1 LPLSRAAVTIAQDP
15 AIDDMAADV
24 VAADVVAAELSA
36 LGRRDSMIGTG
47 RTPGARRR
55 LTRVGALLGAATL
68 ATAGGAVPASAA
80 SGGHGHSGAHTA
92 TPIRHV
98 VVIYDEN
105 VSFDHYFATYPK
117 AANTDGTTF
126 TAARH
131 TPKADNLLNS
141 GLLTKN
147 PNLYAPKRLA
157 SSQAMTCD
165 QNHSY
170 DPEQYAAD
178 GGKADK
184 YVENTEV
191 NKCTGLFGEPGLV
204 MDYYDGNTVTGL
216 WNYAQQYALN
226 DRSFSSVYG
235 PSTPGALNLISGQ
248 THGVISVDPAS
259 GTENPK
265 QTTTPDPYTVLSPD
279 AKGVGTVIN
288 DPDPAYDDCS
298 DKDHTSTNA
307 LAAMQGKN
315 IGDKLNA
322 KGVSWG
328 WFQGGF
334 RPSTAWDG
342 KSGDYAKCA
351 GTTHTNV
358 GGAAVED
365 YSPHHS
371 PFEYYKSTSNPHH
384 LAPKSVAEI
393 GHNGR
398 ANHNYDLTDFDA
410 ALKADNLPAVSF
422 LKAAEYQDGHAG
434 YSDPTDE
441 QDFLVKEINA
451 LQQSPEWKST
461 AVVVAYDDSDG
472 WYDHVTSKVL
482 NGSKDSALGSNGKA
496 LDSAA
501 CQSGPAAKGGYTDRC
516 GPGTRQPLLVISPYS
531 KVNQVDHTA
540 TEQASITKFI
550 EDNWHTGRIGDAS
563 FDQPSGT
570 LTHMFDFKHP
580 NNKQVLLNS
589 DGSVKS
595 VKRIPHYTQT
605 STSTS
610 AQAAYPPYVQDLK
623 AQNVADASTA
633 SPTLPMAVGA
643 GLLTAGAAT
652 TVLAVYRRRTRAAGT
667 TAGR

>member
-1 LPLSRAAVTIAQDP
+1 
-15 AIDDMAADV
+15 
-24 VAADVVAAELSA
+24 
-36 LGRRDSMIGTG
+36 
-47 RTPGARRR
+47 
-55 LTRVGALLGAATL
+55 VGALLGAAAL
-68 ATAGGAVPASAA
+68 AAGGAAPAAA
-80 SGGHGHSGAHTA
+80 APAHHGHSGTHTA
-92 TPIRHV
+92 TPIKHV

-126 TAARH
+126 KASRH
-131 TPKADNLLNS
+131 TPKTDNLLTA
-141 GLLTKN
+141 GLLKNN
-147 PNLYAPKRLA
+147 PNLYDPKRLTSA
-157 SSQAMTCD
+157 QAMTCD

-170 DPEQYAAD
+170 GPEQLAAD

-191 NKCTGLFGEPGLV
+191 NKCTGLYGEPGLV

-216 WNYAQQYALN
+216 WNYAQHYALG

-235 PSTPGALNLISGQ
+235 PSSPGALNLISGQ

-265 QTTTPDPYTVLSPD
+265 QTKTPDAYTVLSPD
-279 AKGVGTVIN
+279 AKGVGTVTN

-298 DKDHTSTNA
+298 DKDHTSTSA

-315 IGDKLNA
+315 IGDLLGA
-322 KGVSWG
+322 KDVSWG

-342 KSGDYAKCA
+342 KQGDYAKCS

-358 GGAAVED
+358 GGAAVVD

-393 GHNGR
+393 GHSGR

-410 ALKADNLPAVSF
+410 ALKAGNLPAVSF

-434 YSDPTDE
+434 YSDPVDE
-441 QDFLVKEINA
+441 QHFLVKEINA

-482 NGSKDSALGSNGKA
+482 NGSTDSTLGSNGKA
-496 LDSAA
+496 LDSAM
-501 CQSGPAAKGGYTDRC
+501 CQSGPAAAGGYKDRC

-531 KVNQVDHTA
+531 KVNTVDHTP
-540 TEQASITKFI
+540 TEQTSITQFI
-550 EDNWHTGRIGDAS
+550 ENNWHTGRIGDAS
-563 FDQPSGT
+563 FDQRAGS
-570 LTHMFDFKHP
+570 LTNMFDFRHP

-595 VKRIPHYTQT
+595 VKRIPHYTAT
-605 STSTS
+605 SSSTSDKPY
-610 AQAAYPPYVQDLK
+610 APYVQDLA
-623 AQNVADASTA
+623 AQNAADSSDT
-633 SPTLPMAVGA
+633 SPVPAIGMAA
-643 GLLTAGAAT
+643 GVLTAGAMT
-652 TVLAVYRRRTRAAGT
+652 TAFALHRRKAGT
-667 TAGR
+667 TR

>member
-1 LPLSRAAVTIAQDP
+1 MFGTVRGT
-15 AIDDMAADV
+15 
-24 VAADVVAAELSA
+24 SA
-36 LGRRDSMIGTG
+36 SPRH
-47 RTPGARRR
+47 R
-55 LTRVGALLGAATL
+55 LTRIGALLGAAAL
-68 ATAGGAVPASAA
+68 AAAGGAAPASAATAGG
-80 SGGHGHSGAHTA
+80 GHGHPATHTA
-92 TPIRHV
+92 TPIKHV

-117 AANTDGTTF
+117 AAGTDGTKF
-126 TAARH
+126 KAAAH
-131 TPKADNLLNS
+131 TPKTDNLLTA
-141 GLLTKN
+141 GLLRHN
-147 PNLYAPKRLA
+147 PNLYTPKRL
-157 SSQAMTCD
+157 SSAQAMTCD

-170 DPEQYAAD
+170 GPEQYAAD

-204 MDYYDGNTVTGL
+204 MDYYDGNTVTAL
-216 WNYAQQYALN
+216 WNYAQHYALG
-226 DRSFSSVYG
+226 DHSFSSVYG
-235 PSTPGALNLISGQ
+235 PSTPGALDLVSGQ
-248 THGVISVDPAS
+248 THGVVSVDPSS

-265 QTTTPDPYTVLSPD
+265 QTKTPDSYTVTSPD
-279 AKGVGTVIN
+279 AQGVGTVVN

-298 DKDHTSTNA
+298 DKDHTSTSA

-315 IGDKLNA
+315 IGDLLNA

-334 RPSTAWDG
+334 RPSTPWDG
-342 KSGDYAKCA
+342 KQGDYAKCG

-393 GHNGR
+393 GHDGR
-398 ANHNYDLTDFDA
+398 ANHNYDLADFDA
-410 ALKADNLPAVSF
+410 ALKAGDLPAVSF

-434 YSDPTDE
+434 YSDPVDE
-441 QDFLVKEINA
+441 QHFLVKEINA

-482 NGSKDSALGSNGKA
+482 NGSKDSTTGSDGKA
-496 LDSAA
+496 LDGPA
-501 CQSGPAAKGGYTDRC
+501 CQSGPAAAGGYADRC

-531 KVNQVDHTA
+531 KVNAVDHAA
-540 TEQASITKFI
+540 TEQASITRFI

-563 FDQPSGT
+563 FDQRAGSLGG
-570 LTHMFDFKHP
+570 MFDFRHP
-580 NNKQVLLNS
+580 NDQQVLLNP

-595 VKRIPHYTQT
+595 VGTIPHYTRT
-605 STSTS
+605 AAAS
-610 AQAAYPPYVQDLK
+610 APSRAPYAPYVQDLA
-623 AQNVADASTA
+623 AQNAADAASI
-633 SPTLPMAVGA
+633 SPTLPVALTA

-652 TVLAVYRRRTRAAGT
+652 AAFALHRRRTR
-667 TAGR
+667 